1 MNYMDMYPLY
11 AYFIINIYQRGD
23 IMAHEK
29 DLDDVMYENYICMV
43 CGWWVLPNVIDV
55 CGCEEE

>member
-1 MNYMDMYPLY
+1 
-11 AYFIINIYQRGD
+11 
-23 IMAHEK
+23 MAHEK